1 MLQWLIANQAGLLAL
16 SPIVLAIT
24 LALWTR
30 KIIPALAS
38 AVLLAALILK
48 DGSPFGM
55 VTDAARLVWE
65 AIADE
70 DHLIVSFF
78 TLCVAATIEIL
89 NQGKGT
95 HALVN
100 IVTKR
105 AKTVRSGQLSTWGAG
120 MVVFFDDYANCLIVG
135 GSMKAVT
142 DRLRIS
148 REKLAYLVDSTAAP
162 MATLA
167 LVSTWIGFEV
177 GLIGEALKVQGVDT
191 NAYSFFLEGLAYR
204 FYPILALVFA
214 FCIAAMG
221 RDFGPMYKAELAA
234 RHTPDPSPVDTAHLP
249 KGRAWLGGIPIAALV
264 LVTGASLW
272 TQGTGQ
278 IRDAQVRLQTGADV
292 LAPDVLKKLTETA
305 NSDQLFEIIGLANG
319 YTAMV
324 HGALASLSFAIV
336 LSLVLGALGP
346 TGLCKAGFKGVR
358 AMLPA
363 FVVLF
368 LAWSLGSGIKELE
381 AADFIVSIVVDADGK
396 SAVPLWALPTIIFL
410 ISAAIAFSTGTSF
423 GTMTV
428 LIPLAIPVAYALET
442 QGMSGEIVFNP
453 HSQLAIATTS
463 SVLAGATWGDHCSP
477 ISDTTVL
484 SSTGAGCDHAA
495 HVATQLPYAIAAGL
509 ISVLLGTLPAGF
521 GLSPWLL
528 LPLGAAACVV
538 VVSLLGR
545 PTSVPTS
552 SPPSDVAPGSLPASS

>member
-1 MLQWLIANQAGLLAL
+1 LLSL
-16 SPIVLAIT
+16 TPIVVAIT

-30 KIIPALAS
+30 KIIPSLGA

-48 DGSPFGM
+48 GGNPIGM
-55 VTDAARLVWE
+55 VTDACRLVWG
-65 AIADE
+65 AVADK

-78 TLCVAATIEIL
+78 TLSVAATIEIL
-89 NQGKGT
+89 SQGKGT

-105 AKTVRSGQLSTWGAG
+105 ATTWRSGQLVTWWAG

-177 GLIGEALKVQGVDT
+177 GLIGDALEKEGVDT
-191 NAYSFFLEGLAYR
+191 NAYAFFLEGLPYR

-214 FCIAAMG
+214 FCIAALG
-221 RDFGPMYKAELAA
+221 RDFGPMHSAEQAA
-234 RHTPDPSPVDTAHLP
+234 RLRPSNNEADSEEFPAS
-249 KGRAWLGGIPIAALV
+249 RAWLGGIPIAALV

-272 TQGTGQ
+272 TQGASSASEGD
-278 IRDAQVRLQTGADV
+278 R
-292 LAPDVLKKLTETA
+292 
-305 NSDQLFEIIGLANG
+305 LFEIIGNADG
-319 YTAMV
+319 YKAMV
-324 HGALASLSFAIV
+324 HGAISALTLAAVMSVAM
-336 LSLVLGALGP
+336 GALSP
-346 TGLCKAGFKGVR
+346 RGLGEAAYKGTKAI
-358 AMLPA
+358 LPA
-363 FVVLF
+363 FAVLF
-368 LAWSLGSGIKELE
+368 LAWSLGSAIDELQAKEFIKNLVIDEHGE
-381 AADFIVSIVVDADGK
+381 SVVA
-396 SAVPLWALPTIIFL
+396 LWAFPTIIFV
-410 ISAAIAFSTGTSF
+410 IAAAIAFSTGTSF

-428 LIPLAIPVAYALET
+428 LIPLAIPLAYALEN
-442 QGMSGEIVFNP
+442 QGVSGSIVLDP
-453 HSQLAIATTS
+453 HSSLAIATTS

-495 HVATQLPYAIAAGL
+495 HVATQLPYALAAGIL
-509 ISVLLGTLPAGF
+509 SIALGTLPAGF
-521 GLSPWLL
+521 GISPWVL
-528 LPLGAAACVV
+528 LPLGAAGCFAVV
-538 VVSLLGR
+538 WLLGR
-545 PTSVPTS
+545 PVQDPTDSTS
-552 SPPSDVAPGSLPASS
+552 SRPTGSDPSSHPMPS